1 MSTYKYDDADSSA
14 DTSCDDDSSSS
25 SSYSNK
31 ESDNDPDW
39 MRKFTRRPNNFT
51 DHEAPRTAAIMDRVA
66 PNDGDEDEV
75 KNGDMSNFN
84 PDWMRKFNK
93 GRIFNQDIL
102 SSDKPNDENS
112 RISKTERRE
121 RIRQNLRRLKSQ
133 KNRRRDNAKDKG
145 KIKSTEI
152 RKMAKDITESL
163 KRSNNVAINSIGPA
177 VYDQSIVKKDLQTPK
192 NSNSITKKQNDK
204 KIISKQSKSKSD
216 LTKSSTNNSYFSSSR
231 DTQQSNETNKKD
243 RNKQNSKTAAP
254 FHGVDQKGNTE
265 AEAKKQNRD
274 SRLNNNIPKTNER
287 DCTTARTNYQA
298 EIERSVPDNVMG
310 MWGATVKS
318 KKPNNA
324 TLMSHRVI
332 KNQADRVKE
341 RIEKARKEAG
351 SVNNNHVGE
360 DTYAIDGK
368 PGGIQ
373 VDEDTSASSSYF
385 GQYGRQDSISMMDNS
400 AAAMFGFHTTAKN
413 EETEQNYKTE
423 STTNKSRRQNSISM
437 DNSAAALFGLRAT
450 TKNEDEDEANLKSE
464 SVDADIAAAA
474 LFYGAVADDTNTLK
488 FKSQRI
494 DDENKI
500 GKKISQL
507 STQSDEKT
515 SSVGD
520 SDIDTIDIDDLLS
533 DDDSDEKNAREHAQP
548 PKKSWLDDSDSD
560 DSSVDSEIEQRVA
573 LKSPVISPATNRSWL
588 DHLKPDRSP
597 VNNNSKQPE
606 KKKSWLDDSD
616 SDDSS
621 SDSELGRKERPTASP
636 KSPENKKSRLDDL
649 GKKDKKTK
657 KSKDGNDK
665 ESKKG
670 DKKKI
675 GKKEKS
681 KSCDTKKKGKKVA
694 KMIVDV
700 SKDGRERKK
709 NVKKKEK
716 SREIPTKLEAGNFSA
731 SEFDYDFDDDVIQV
745 HHKKKKKNYEPKEKR
760 SKDTRK
766 SNKKKSSKKKE
777 KNK

>member
-1 MSTYKYDDADSSA
+1 
-14 DTSCDDDSSSS
+14 
-25 SSYSNK
+25 
-31 ESDNDPDW
+31 
-39 MRKFTRRPNNFT
+39 
-51 DHEAPRTAAIMDRVA
+51 
-66 PNDGDEDEV
+66 
-75 KNGDMSNFN
+75 
-84 PDWMRKFNK
+84 
-93 GRIFNQDIL
+93 
-102 SSDKPNDENS
+102 
-112 RISKTERRE
+112 
-121 RIRQNLRRLKSQ
+121 
-133 KNRRRDNAKDKG
+133 
-145 KIKSTEI
+145 
-152 RKMAKDITESL
+152 
-163 KRSNNVAINSIGPA
+163 
-177 VYDQSIVKKDLQTPK
+177 
-192 NSNSITKKQNDK
+192 
-204 KIISKQSKSKSD
+204 
-216 LTKSSTNNSYFSSSR
+216 
-231 DTQQSNETNKKD
+231 
-243 RNKQNSKTAAP
+243 
-254 FHGVDQKGNTE
+254 
-265 AEAKKQNRD
+265 
-274 SRLNNNIPKTNER
+274 
-287 DCTTARTNYQA
+287 
-298 EIERSVPDNVMG
+298 
-310 MWGATVKS
+310 
-318 KKPNNA
+318 
-324 TLMSHRVI
+324 
-332 KNQADRVKE
+332 
-341 RIEKARKEAG
+341 
-351 SVNNNHVGE
+351 
-360 DTYAIDGK
+360 
-368 PGGIQ
+368 
-373 VDEDTSASSSYF
+373 
-385 GQYGRQDSISMMDNS
+385 MDNS
-400 AAAMFGFHTTAKN
+400 AAALFGMRATATAKNGDENNLKSASFDDDAAALFFGTQAVKTDAKNEERGQNYETESTTIKSPTQNAISMDNSAAALFGMRATATAKNGDENNLKSASFDDDAAALFYGTQAVITDAKN
-413 EETEQNYKTE
+413 EETDQIYKTK
-423 STTNKSRRQNSISM
+423 STTIKSPRQNAISM

-533 DDDSDEKNAREHAQP
+533 DDDSDEKIAREHAQP

-700 SKDGRERKK
+700 SNDGRERKK

-716 SREIPTKLEAGNFSA
+716 RREIPTKLKAGNFSA

>member
-1 MSTYKYDDADSSA
+1 
-14 DTSCDDDSSSS
+14 
-25 SSYSNK
+25 
-31 ESDNDPDW
+31 
-39 MRKFTRRPNNFT
+39 
-51 DHEAPRTAAIMDRVA
+51 
-66 PNDGDEDEV
+66 
-75 KNGDMSNFN
+75 
-84 PDWMRKFNK
+84 
-93 GRIFNQDIL
+93 
-102 SSDKPNDENS
+102 
-112 RISKTERRE
+112 
-121 RIRQNLRRLKSQ
+121 
-133 KNRRRDNAKDKG
+133 
-145 KIKSTEI
+145 
-152 RKMAKDITESL
+152 
-163 KRSNNVAINSIGPA
+163 
-177 VYDQSIVKKDLQTPK
+177 
-192 NSNSITKKQNDK
+192 
-204 KIISKQSKSKSD
+204 
-216 LTKSSTNNSYFSSSR
+216 
-231 DTQQSNETNKKD
+231 
-243 RNKQNSKTAAP
+243 
-254 FHGVDQKGNTE
+254 
-265 AEAKKQNRD
+265 
-274 SRLNNNIPKTNER
+274 
-287 DCTTARTNYQA
+287 
-298 EIERSVPDNVMG
+298 
-310 MWGATVKS
+310 
-318 KKPNNA
+318 
-324 TLMSHRVI
+324 MSHRVI

-423 STTNKSRRQNSISM
+423 STTNKSRRQNSISMDNSAAALFGLQAAATAKNENEDEDAGSFDDDAAALFFGTQAVKNDAKNEERGQNYETESTTIKSPTQNAISMDNSAAALFGLRATATAKNGDENNLKSASFDDDAAALFFGTQAVKTDAKNEDTGQNYKTKFTTIKSPRHNAISMDNSAAALFGLRATAKNEDEDEDEDNLKSASFDDDAAALFYGTQAVINDAKNEETDQIYKTKSTTIKSPRQNAISM

-560 DSSVDSEIEQRVA
+560 DSSVDSEIEQIVA

-636 KSPENKKSRLDDL
+636 NSPENKKSRLDDL
-649 GKKDKKTK
+649 EKKDKKTK

-700 SKDGRERKK
+700 SNDGRERKK